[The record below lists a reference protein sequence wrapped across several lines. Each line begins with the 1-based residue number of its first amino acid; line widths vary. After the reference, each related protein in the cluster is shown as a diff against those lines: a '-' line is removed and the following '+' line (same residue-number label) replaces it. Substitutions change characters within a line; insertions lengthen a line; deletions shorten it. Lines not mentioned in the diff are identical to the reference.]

1 VSLADPKVFSTFHD
15 DGSAD
20 LTLTLADDD
29 HKFSVASPEAT
40 DYAVVTYEETLSW
53 RGQIRVSEPDEAVW
67 KLLMQSDEM
76 TEYLDQ
82 NDLNGV
88 RRKR

>member
-1 VSLADPKVFSTFHD
+1 MSLADPKVFHTFYD

-20 LTLTLADDD
+20 FTLTLADDD
-29 HKFSVASPEAT
+29 HKFSVSPEGDTAW
-40 DYAVVTYEETLSW
+40 VEYEETLSW
-53 RGQIRVSEPDEAVW
+53 RGQIRVSEPDEGVW
-67 KLLMQSDEM
+67 KLLMSSEEM
-76 TEYLDQ
+76 TEYLEQ

>member
-1 VSLADPKVFSTFHD
+1 MSLADPKVFHTFHD

-20 LTLTLADDD
+20 FTLTLADDD
-29 HKFSVASPEAT
+29 HKFSVSGADDG

-53 RGQIRVSEPDEAVW
+53 RGQIRVSKPDESVW
-67 KLLMQSDEM
+67 KILMSSDKM
-76 TEYLDQ
+76 TEYLEQ

>member
-1 VSLADPKVFSTFHD
+1 MSLDDPKVFSTFYD

-20 LTLTLADDD
+20 LTLTIDDDD
-29 HKFSVASPEAT
+29 HKFSVSPEGDTAW
-40 DYAVVTYEETLSW
+40 VEFEESLTY
-53 RGQIRVSEPDEAVW
+53 RAQIRVSEPDEGVW
-67 KLLMQSDEM
+67 KLLMSSEEM
-76 TEYLDQ
+76 TEYLEQ

>member
-1 VSLADPKVFSTFHD
+1 MSLADPKVFSTFND

-29 HKFSVASPEAT
+29 HKFGVSQSG
-40 DYAVVTYEETLSW
+40 DYAMVEYEETLSW

-67 KLLMQSDEM
+67 RLLMQSDEM
-76 TEYLDQ
+76 TEYLEQ

>member
-1 VSLADPKVFSTFHD
+1 MSLADPKVFHTFHD

-20 LTLTLADDD
+20 FTLTLADDD
-29 HKFSVASPEAT
+29 HKFSVAGGDSG
-40 DYAVVTYEETLSW
+40 YAIVEYEETLSW
-53 RGQIRVSEPDEAVW
+53 RGQIRVSEPDEVVW
-67 KLLMQSDEM
+67 KLLMSSDKM
-76 TEYLDQ
+76 TEYLEQ